1 MIADRRACRA
11 TQAAIADLVGV
22 WATGPAPVG
31 TRPTDRRVERAL
43 AHARV
48 CPGCRTT
55 IEGAMLVDRRLRR
68 YARAIHRAPVPD
80 VWLRLRRRLTRR
92 RAAWRWRAGLA
103 GLVAGTAMV
112 ALVVGP
118 SAAWRPRL
126 TTLQEA
132 GVEPRQIAAL
142 RLEEER
148 REALVLAG
156 QLRLRSLPPP
166 LRPSSRPRPDPRT
179 EADGTPRW
187 AGPDGL
193 GLEAPGLVV
202 AERLVEPRTS

>member
-1 MIADRRACRA
+1 MTADRRACRA
-11 TQAAIADLVGV
+11 TQAAIADLVEV
-22 WATGPAPVG
+22 WAARPASGG
-31 TRPTDRRVERAL
+31 TRPIERRVERIL

-48 CPGCRTT
+48 CADCRTT
-55 IEGAMLVDRRLRR
+55 IEAAMLVDRRLRR

-92 RAAWRWRAGLA
+92 RAVWRWRAGLTGLVASAAIA
-103 GLVAGTAMV
+103 GLVV
-112 ALVVGP
+112 AP
-118 SAAWRPRL
+118 SAAWHTRL

-132 GVEPRQIAAL
+132 GVEPGRIAAL

-156 QLRLRSLPPP
+156 QLRLRSQPPP
-166 LRPSSRPRPDPRT
+166 RPSPRPRPDPRT